1 MDICDENSR
10 SFRSASPNACARKK
24 PVIFEEVFHAT
35 KNAHL
40 LPRKL
45 RAREEGNWELT
56 IACCELP
63 ITLSN
68 SWVVENADAIAATDA
83 SKVAATLAGRGRA
96 CYRLCSSWT
105 KQTGCFVDVKRH
117 SFKSIFSFA
126 LDDPNLAGLM

>member
-1 MDICDENSR
+1 MDICDENSG

-83 SKVAATLAGRGRA
+83 SKICSHENLLSKGGVSCVRLTPRVDLHRKRRFELA
-96 CYRLCSSWT
+96 
-105 KQTGCFVDVKRH
+105 F
-117 SFKSIFSFA
+117 
-126 LDDPNLAGLM
+126 

>member
-1 MDICDENSR
+1 MKILGLFGALLQTPAPE
-10 SFRSASPNACARKK
+10 KK

-83 SKVAATLAGRGRA
+83 SKICSHENLLPTGGVSCVRLTPRVDLHRKRRFELA
-96 CYRLCSSWT
+96 
-105 KQTGCFVDVKRH
+105 F
-117 SFKSIFSFA
+117 
-126 LDDPNLAGLM
+126 